1 MTDFLGWLG
10 WLLIRCVMVVLT
22 GGDFSLQWG
31 TAGTQVQAP
40 SEGNPRL
47 PEILHVKP
55 AVGQNIALVF
65 LLLLEILPPS
75 FFSFQS
81 FHIIFS
87 QSSSN
92 IVTCCKRVLCL
103 QRSVMVQLCIPSYW
117 NCSYLR
123 EIIVIWL
130 NFTTGGQP
138 LFEWSKVFQAWWDYN
153 HNQNL
158 PWCVASCIFSTNVCP
173 LYGCYT
179 HFHHHVLYAFG
190 TSMHI

>member
-1 MTDFLGWLG
+1 MCNGSVDWRWFQSAVRHCRHTSPGPLW
-10 WLLIRCVMVVLT
+10 REPTAT
-22 GGDFSLQWG
+22 GDSSCKAGSRSEYSFGVSP
-31 TAGTQVQAP
+31 TARNSASQ
-40 SEGNPRL
+40 
-47 PEILHVKP
+47 
-55 AVGQNIALVF
+55 
-65 LLLLEILPPS
+65 